1 MKAVARNTMNWIVRS
16 RYRHALLECLRI
28 GSRHTIRSEDQTM
41 QALSGN
47 AKNNLILSCSARQRE
62 ATSVPS
68 RWMDP
73 ARQMNLLGAYRRKDD
88 TRNLP
93 SRMLFLLTLPQLWTK
108 SSTRCVEL
116 HLEARLLRAQTITAS
131 PRVCQMRVRESV
143 TFARPPVGCSWR
155 QGCVPK
161 WSRLEKTATDKDT
174 CSG

>member
-1 MKAVARNTMNWIVRS
+1 MNWIVRS

-47 AKNNLILSCSARQRE
+47 AKNQPHTLLVCRAERSHQCSFTMDGSCETNEFPGSIPE
-62 ATSVPS
+62 
-68 RWMDP
+68 
-73 ARQMNLLGAYRRKDD
+73 KDD

-108 SSTRCVEL
+108 SSTRRVEL

-143 TFARPPVGCSWR
+143 TFARPPVSCSWR

-161 WSRLEKTATDKDT
+161 RSRLEKTATDKDT